1 MTTRRVF
8 PWATRGGTR
17 GNSTSLPSTWPTMLH
32 GGIYEQNEAEEAGR
46 FHPYVPPCR
55 VSTFTF
61 TRTAECVCVHARDIF
76 VRKRI
81 NDAIIRSLPEARSLR
96 RRRVACFRERVA
108 ASAVISKQI
117 SSPAPPRPRDR
128 CSPPLPPP
136 PVQSAEI

>member
-1 MTTRRVF
+1 
-8 PWATRGGTR
+8 
-17 GNSTSLPSTWPTMLH
+17 MLH

-96 RRRVACFRERVA
+96 RRRVACFRGSNFQADKFSRPSAPER
-108 ASAVISKQI
+108 
-117 SSPAPPRPRDR
+117 PMLP
-128 CSPPLPPP
+128 SPPPSAGAISRDLIHHFFPFRLRSLPLPRLPP
-136 PVQSAEI
+136 ALFGEG